1 MRRER
6 ESWGK
11 EKEREKERGREK
23 KCGEK
28 HSAVREDEVH
38 MQRNVKEMES
48 LGSID
53 PPQFQLDFITLLT
66 WITPSQGKGHE
77 FLISSEG
84 AI

>member
-53 PPQFQLDFITLLT
+53 PPPVPVGFYYIVDLDNSFT
-66 WITPSQGKGHE
+66 GKRT
-77 FLISSEG
+77 
-84 AI
+84 